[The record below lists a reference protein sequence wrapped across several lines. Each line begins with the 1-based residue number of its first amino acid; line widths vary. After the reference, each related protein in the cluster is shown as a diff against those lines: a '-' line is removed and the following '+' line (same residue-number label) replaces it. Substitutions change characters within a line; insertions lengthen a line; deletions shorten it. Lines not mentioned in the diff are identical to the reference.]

1 MKRILLDTSAY
12 SACMKGQ
19 IDLICL
25 IDYVAYFTVILTL
38 DSDFTRVPQVVTR
51 LLS

>member
-1 MKRILLDTSAY
+1 
-12 SACMKGQ
+12 MKGQ

-25 IDYVAYFTVILTL
+25 IDYMAYFTVILTF
-38 DSDFTRVPQVVTR
+38 DSDFERVPQVITR